1 MENLKKKLRFQLLK
15 HITIL
20 FTKIPKFIIQIIKFY
35 LFLHL
40 PRLYKKETLALF
52 LYKYSKEKEKNKIP
66 ENQNSNHEKE
76 SQIIPLPPFL
86 NTIQN

>member
-1 MENLKKKLRFQLLK
+1 MGNLKKKLRFQLLK

-52 LYKYSKEKEKNKIP
+52 LHKYSKEKEKIKFQKIKIP
-66 ENQNSNHEKE
+66 TTKKNLKSFLY
-76 SQIIPLPPFL
+76 PLF
-86 NTIQN
+86 

>member
-15 HITIL
+15 YITIL

-52 LYKYSKEKEKNKIP
+52 LHKYSKKKRKNN
-66 ENQNSNHEKE
+66 ENQNSNYEKE

>member
-1 MENLKKKLRFQLLK
+1 MGNLKKKLRFQLLK

-20 FTKIPKFIIQIIKFY
+20 FTKVPKFIIQIIKFY

-52 LYKYSKEKEKNKIP
+52 LHKYSKEKEKITKIKIP
-66 ENQNSNHEKE
+66 TTKKNLKSFLY
-76 SQIIPLPPFL
+76 PLL
-86 NTIQN
+86 